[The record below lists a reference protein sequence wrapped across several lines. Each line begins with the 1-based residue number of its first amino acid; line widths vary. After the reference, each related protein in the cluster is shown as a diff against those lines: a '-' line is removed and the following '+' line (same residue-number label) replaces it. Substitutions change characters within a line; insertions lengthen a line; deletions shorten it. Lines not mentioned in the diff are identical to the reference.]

1 MKTLLP
7 TCRLTIKTGTGIL
20 VNSAGLVTVTHT
32 TKPLGAAAVA
42 VEIDIWLS
50 GNKTRYALPYSKA
63 KQVSATRIDASATL
77 TIANVR
83 WLTVSDTWQ
92 ATSDG
97 ISITRTIDVH
107 TQQNPGCGFA
117 HRFVLPADA
126 AALRQQCDVFMPAIS
141 YGSKQTVPRTALG
154 SDPSDT
160 ITLVRA
166 DRLPYPAVAIYNP
179 ASKVYA
185 ALIHDPD
192 GCGAPPDE
200 DHPELQIDARF
211 QTPCIGLEAQ
221 PSGRLVFAM
230 PGTEG
235 SRTYVHGPSAENNR
249 FVYRAQPLIA
259 GTKSTHKLR
268 IVTGSASQFS
278 DGVSK
283 VLRFAVGNRLT
294 CPASPNLAHIEQQ
307 QLDLLARY
315 LAPVNGVPTLPFSVR
330 IPDGFAIDTSCQ
342 FGFIGQA
349 TQAAALLLMRKDKV
363 SSEANVHGIQLIEFF
378 IGNCLSP
385 QGIPRTWFDI
395 TGPGTVRWRSY
406 ESYLRVIVDGLSGI
420 LQADSASRKN
430 GITHSGWR
438 PFVIKVVDKLL
449 SYQGSDGGFP
459 RAWNHDG
466 SVFNASTTNTS
477 HIIPLLVDLFVL
489 TKERRYR
496 DAALLAGQHIL
507 TNQISTYNFVGGT
520 PDNPDVIDKEAGV
533 KALSALLALYD
544 LTGDK
549 AYIRHAMT
557 AADFVCSWTYYH
569 DISIPDGSRDQAFPK
584 GRGTRGT
591 SIIATGHSG
600 ADTFSS
606 IVWFDLLRLY
616 VLTGDVY
623 WQRQA
628 LFHAYASKQ
637 LLDHDGSLGYAMP
650 GLQNEAFSVAPLRG
664 RGVRLWLPFLTTT
677 HLEPIVRASD
687 VYNIAAPGQISSRAG
702 LLLLDQRYSRTRG
715 LVP

>member
-1 MKTLLP
+1 MPVLP
-7 TCRLTIKTGTGIL
+7 TCKITSKSGVAVSVTSGGIIR
-20 VNSAGLVTVTHT
+20 VFHN
-32 TKPLGAAAVA
+32 TKPLGDTSVA
-42 VEIDIWLS
+42 VEVDIWRV
-50 GNKTRYALPYSKA
+50 GFKTRYSLAYNRA

-77 TIANVR
+77 SIAGER
-83 WLTVSDTWQ
+83 WLTVSDSWQ
-92 ATSDG
+92 ATTVG
-97 ISITRTIDVH
+97 ISVTRTIEVQ
-107 TQQNPGCGFA
+107 TQQNSETGFA
-117 HRFVLPADA
+117 HRFVLPIDA
-126 AALRQQCDVFMPAIS
+126 CAKRPVSQLFIPAIA
-141 YGSKQTVPRTALG
+141 YGSKQTVPTTALA
-154 SDPSDT
+154 SDPADT
-160 ITLVRA
+160 VTLIRA

-192 GCGAPPDE
+192 GCGSTPDE

-211 QTPCIGLEAQ
+211 QTPCIGIETQ
-221 PSGRLVFAM
+221 PGGRLVYAM

-259 GTKSTHKLR
+259 GTRSTHKLR
-268 IVTGSASQFS
+268 IVTGSATQFS
-278 DGVSK
+278 DVASK
-283 VLRFAVGNRLT
+283 VLRAAIENRLA
-294 CPASPNLAHIEQQ
+294 CPASPSLALVEQQ
-307 QLDLLARY
+307 QLDVLSRY

-349 TQAAALLLMRKDKV
+349 MQAAALLLSRKDKV
-363 SSEANVHGIQLIEFF
+363 STDANIHAVQLVEFF

-420 LQADSASRKN
+420 IQADSAARKN
-430 GITHSGWR
+430 GITHAGWR
-438 PFVIKVVDKLL
+438 LFVIKVVDKLL
-449 SYQGSDGGFP
+449 GYQTSDGGFP

-466 SVFNASTTNTS
+466 SVFNASTTNTA
-477 HIIPLLVDLFVL
+477 HIIPLLVDLFVI

-496 DAALLAGQHIL
+496 DAALLAGQHVIA
-507 TNQISTYNFVGGT
+507 TQVATYNFVGGT

-549 AYIRHAMT
+549 AYIRHALT
-557 AADFVCSWTYYH
+557 AAGFVCSWTYFH
-569 DISIPDGSRDQAFPK
+569 DVAIPDGSHDQAFPK
-584 GRGTRGT
+584 GRGTRG
-591 SIIATGHSG
+591 SGIIATGHSG

-606 IVWFDLLRLY
+606 IIWFDLLRLY

-623 WQRQA
+623 WHRQA
-628 LFHAYASKQ
+628 IFHAYASKQ

-664 RGVRLWLPFLTTT
+664 RGVRLWLPFLATT

-687 VYNIAAPGQISSRAG
+687 VYNITAPEQASSRAG

-715 LVP
+715 LAR

>member
-1 MKTLLP
+1 MYQITS
-7 TCRLTIKTGTGIL
+7 
-20 VNSAGLVTVTHT
+20 NSSTAFYVSSIGLVTVTHT
-32 TKPLGAAAVA
+32 TKPLGAAGAA

-50 GNKTRYALPYSKA
+50 GNKTRYVLPYTRV

-83 WLTVSDTWQ
+83 WLTVSDSWQ
-92 ATSDG
+92 APSGGTPVP
-97 ISITRTIDVH
+97 RTIEIH
-107 TQQNPGCGFA
+107 TQQNADCGLA
-117 HRFVLPADA
+117 HRFVLPLDA
-126 AALRQQCDVFMPAIS
+126 CAKRPASQLFIPAIA
-141 YGSKQTVPRTALG
+141 YGSKQTIPKTALA
-154 SDPSDT
+154 SDPTDT
-160 ITLVRA
+160 ITLIRA

-192 GCGAPPDE
+192 GCGSVPDE

-249 FVYRAQPLIA
+249 FVHRAQPLTA
-259 GTKSTHKLR
+259 GSRSTHRLR
-268 IVTGSASQFS
+268 IVTGSATQFS
-278 DGVSK
+278 DVASK
-283 VLRFAVGNRLT
+283 VLRTAIENRLT
-294 CPASPNLAHIEQQ
+294 CPASPNLTQVEQQ
-307 QLDLLARY
+307 QLDVLSRY
-315 LAPVNGVPTLPFSVR
+315 LGPVNGVPTLPFSVR

-349 TQAAALLLMRKDKV
+349 MQAAALLLLRKDKV
-363 SSEANVHGIQLIEFF
+363 PSDANVQAVQLIEFF
-378 IGNCLSP
+378 MGNCLSP

-395 TGPGTVRWRSY
+395 SGPGTVRWRSY

-449 SYQGSDGGFP
+449 GYQGSDGGFP

-507 TNQISTYNFVGGT
+507 TNQVAMYNFVGGT

-549 AYIRHAMT
+549 TYIRHAVT
-557 AADFVCSWTYYH
+557 AAGFVCSWTYYH
-569 DISIPDGSRDQAFPK
+569 DIAIPDGSHDQAFPK
-584 GRGTRGT
+584 GRGTRGS

-606 IVWFDLLRLY
+606 IIWFDLLRLY

-623 WQRQA
+623 WHRQA
-628 LFHAYASKQ
+628 IFHAYASKQ
-637 LLDHDGSLGYAMP
+637 LLDHDGTLGYALP

-664 RGVRLWLPFLTTT
+664 RGVRLWLPFLATT
-677 HLEPIVRASD
+677 HLEPIVKASD
-687 VYNIAAPGQISSRAG
+687 VYSITAPEQASSRAS

-715 LVP
+715 LAS

>member
-1 MKTLLP
+1 MPVLL
-7 TCRLTIKTGTGIL
+7 TCKITSKSGVG
-20 VNSAGLVTVTHT
+20 VSVTSNGEISLQHN

-50 GNKTRYALPYSKA
+50 GSKTRYALAYSRA
-63 KQVSATRIDASATL
+63 KQVSATRIDASADLIISGTRWV
-77 TIANVR
+77 TIAD
-83 WLTVSDTWQ
+83 SWQ
-92 ATSDG
+92 ATTGG
-97 ISITRTIDVH
+97 ISVTRTIEVH
-107 TQQNPGCGFA
+107 TQQTSDCGFA
-117 HRFVLPADA
+117 HRFVIPIDA
-126 AALRQQCDVFMPAIS
+126 CAKRPVSQLFIPAIA
-141 YGSKQTVPRTALG
+141 YGSKQTVPKTALAY
-154 SDPSDT
+154 DPADT
-160 ITLVRA
+160 VTLIRA

-192 GCGAPPDE
+192 GCGTVPDE

-211 QTPCIGLEAQ
+211 QTPCVGIETKPA
-221 PSGRLVFAM
+221 GRLVFAM

-235 SRTYVHGPSAENNR
+235 SRTYVHGPSTENNR

-259 GTKSTHKLR
+259 GTRSTHKLR
-268 IVTGSASQFS
+268 IVAGSATQFS
-278 DGVSK
+278 DVASK
-283 VLRFAVGNRLT
+283 VLRSGVENRLA
-294 CPASPNLAHIEQQ
+294 CPASPSIAQIEQQ
-307 QLDLLARY
+307 QLDVLSRY

-349 TQAAALLLMRKDKV
+349 MQAAALLIGRKNKV
-363 SSEANVHGIQLIEFF
+363 STDTNIHAVQLVEFF

-420 LQADSASRKN
+420 LQADSTARKN
-430 GITHSGWR
+430 GITHAGWR

-449 SYQGSDGGFP
+449 GYQASDGGFP
-459 RAWNHDG
+459 RAWNHNG
-466 SVFNASTTNTS
+466 SVFNASTTNTA
-477 HIIPLLVDLFVL
+477 HIIPLLVDLYTI
-489 TKERRYR
+489 TKQTRYR
-496 DAALLAGQHIL
+496 DVALLAGQHVIA
-507 TNQISTYNFVGGT
+507 NQVATYNFVGGT

-533 KALSALLALYD
+533 KALSAMLALYD

-549 AYIRHAMT
+549 AYIRHAVT
-557 AADFVCSWTYYH
+557 AAGFVCSWTYYH
-569 DISIPDGSRDQAFPK
+569 DVAIPDGSHDQAFPK
-584 GRGTRGT
+584 GRGTRG
-591 SIIATGHSG
+591 SGIIATGHSG

-606 IVWFDLLRLY
+606 IIWFDLLRLY

-628 LFHAYASKQ
+628 VFHAYASKQ

-664 RGVRLWLPFLTTT
+664 RGVRLWLPFLATT

-687 VYNIAAPGQISSRAG
+687 VYNITAPEQAISRAG

-715 LVP
+715 LAR

>member
-1 MKTLLP
+1 MKNSLP
-7 TCRLTIKTGTGIL
+7 TCRIVSKTGTGIL
-20 VNSAGLVTVTHT
+20 VTPGGLVTVIHT

-50 GNKTRYALPYSKA
+50 GNKTRFALAYNKA
-63 KQVSATRIDASATL
+63 KQVSATRIDASADLIISGT
-77 TIANVR
+77 R
-83 WLTVSDTWQ
+83 WLTVSDSWQ
-92 ATSDG
+92 AITGG
-97 ISITRTIDVH
+97 ISVTRTIEVH
-107 TQQNPGCGFA
+107 TQQNPDCGFA
-117 HRFVLPADA
+117 HRFVVPIDACAKRPASE
-126 AALRQQCDVFMPAIS
+126 LFIPAIA
-141 YGSKQTVPRTALG
+141 YGSKQTVPKTALA
-154 SDPSDT
+154 SDPADT
-160 ITLVRA
+160 VTLIRV

-211 QTPCIGLEAQ
+211 QTPCVGIEST

-235 SRTYVHGPSAENNR
+235 SRTYVHGPSIENNR
-249 FVYRAQPLIA
+249 YVYRAQPLTA
-259 GTKSTHKLR
+259 GTRSAHKLR
-268 IVTGSASQFS
+268 IVTGSATQFS
-278 DGVSK
+278 DVASK
-283 VLRFAVGNRLT
+283 VLRTAIENRLT
-294 CPASPNLAHIEQQ
+294 CPAIPNLPQIEQQ
-307 QLDLLARY
+307 QLDVLARY

-363 SSEANVHGIQLIEFF
+363 PSDANVQAVQLIEFF
-378 IGNCLSP
+378 MGNCLSP

-406 ESYLRVIVDGLSGI
+406 ESYLRVIVDGLTGI
-420 LQADSASRKN
+420 LQADSAARRN

-449 SYQGSDGGFP
+449 RYQRSDGGFP

-466 SVFNASTTNTS
+466 SVFNASTTNTA

-489 TKERRYR
+489 TKQPRYH
-496 DAALLAGQHIL
+496 DAALLAGQHVIA
-507 TNQISTYNFVGGT
+507 NQVAPYNFVGGT

-549 AYIRHAMT
+549 AYIRHVLT
-557 AADFVCSWTYYH
+557 AAGFLCSWTYYH
-569 DISIPDGSRDQAFPK
+569 DIAIPDGSHDQAFPK
-584 GRGTRGT
+584 GRGTRG
-591 SIIATGHSG
+591 SGIIATGHSG

-606 IVWFDLLRLY
+606 IIWFDLLRLY

-623 WQRQA
+623 WQKQA
-628 LFHAYASKQ
+628 IFHAYASKQ

-664 RGVRLWLPFLTTT
+664 RGVRLWLPFLATT

-687 VYNIAAPGQISSRAG
+687 VYNITAPEQASSRAS
-702 LLLLDQRYSRTRG
+702 LLVLDQRYSRTRG